1 MPVTG
6 SNQQNMNSKISTIRL
21 TPDGFSLFDP
31 VAGNST
37 YDVAPGPDF
46 ILRMEETILDKL
58 PTDVERESLVCEVE
72 TTRLL
77 LLPPEMKDEQLR
89 RQMYDMTFSATTD
102 EEQLIVLPYETP
114 AGQVLQ
120 LCFGIDHALYNF
132 LLRNYE
138 NIQFSHPITSL
149 ISEAIKLVQGN
160 CLVVRCN
167 ERYME
172 LAVFRGKQFEF
183 CNSYHTSHAE
193 NRTYYVMNTWKQLQ
207 FDQLT
212 DYLLVLGGT
221 NEGLQVRASTHR
233 FIKHVF
239 S

>member
-1 MPVTG
+1 MDQLPVE
-6 SNQQNMNSKISTIRL
+6 
-21 TPDGFSLFDP
+21 
-31 VAGNST
+31 A
-37 YDVAPGPDF
+37 
-46 ILRMEETILDKL
+46 
-58 PTDVERESLVCEVE
+58 ERESISCEIE

-77 LLPPEMKDEQLR
+77 LLPPDITDEALQL
-89 RQMYDMTFSATTD
+89 QMFELSFSAPTE
-102 EEQLIVLPYETP
+102 EEQMLTQRLTLPT
-114 AGQVLQ
+114 GQELQ
-120 LCFGIDHALYNF
+120 LCFGLNRSIYNF

-138 NIQFSHPITSL
+138 NVTFAHPIATML
-149 ISEAIKLVQGN
+149 TEGARMAQGN

-172 LAVFRGKQFEF
+172 LALFREKQVHLV
-183 CNSYHTSHAE
+183 NSYHTSHAE
-193 NRTYYVMNTWKQLQ
+193 NRTYYVMNTWQQQELDQLQ
-207 FDQLT
+207 